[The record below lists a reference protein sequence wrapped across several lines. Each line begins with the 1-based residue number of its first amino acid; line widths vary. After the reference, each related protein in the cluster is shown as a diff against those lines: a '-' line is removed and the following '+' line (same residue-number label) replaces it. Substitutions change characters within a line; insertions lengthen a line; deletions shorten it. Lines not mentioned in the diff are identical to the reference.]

1 MREIAALRS
10 KLREINIEYS
20 RFLRKGVAEEKLA
33 RMGELRAER
42 RGLMALIAQANA
54 GREGRRLDVAPTQAS
69 RAARTGAGQAASEHL
84 RQRPSL
90 GDARAAR

>member
-20 RFLRKGVAEEKLA
+20 RFLRKGAAEEKLA

-54 GREGRRLDVAPTQAS
+54 GHDARRPGKAPAQAS
-69 RAARTGAGQAASEHL
+69 RAARAGAGQPASNRL
-84 RQRPSL
+84 RQRSSL
-90 GDARAAR
+90 VDARAAR